1 MPMYNLF
8 VYSDNYSMTSRS
20 LQNYY
25 REEINDYENENDNAN
40 NRINN
45 KKTIISKSFE
55 YKTKLIGNKPND
67 NNILNAEVLLK
78 FCSVNIFE

>member
-25 REEINDYENENDNAN
+25 REEINDYENGNDNAN
-40 NRINN
+40 NSINN
-45 KKTIISKSFE
+45 KKTITSKSFE
-55 YKTKLIGNKPND
+55 YKTKLIGNKPD
-67 NNILNAEVLLK
+67 GNNILNAEVLLK